1 VSRLCLA
8 KQMSNVSTH
17 FTTIFN
23 SGIVNSDNEQYI
35 HIRSDGRHP
44 KPNEFRIAD
53 DELYV
58 SKTSSD
64 GITWVKYSG

>member
-1 VSRLCLA
+1 
-8 KQMSNVSTH
+8 MSNVSTH

-23 SGIVNSDNEQYI
+23 SGIVNSDNEQYL

-53 DELYV
+53 DQLYV
-58 SKTSSD
+58 SKPSGD
-64 GITWVKYSG
+64 GITWVKFNG

>member
-1 VSRLCLA
+1 
-8 KQMSNVSTH
+8 MSSINKH
-17 FTTIFN
+17 FEKIFN
-23 SGIVNSDNEQYI
+23 SGFVNENNEQYI

>member
-1 VSRLCLA
+1 
-8 KQMSNVSTH
+8 MSNVSTH

-23 SGIVNSDNEQYI
+23 SGIVNSDNEQYL